1 VKESLKLVNIWQCYK
16 QERGCLEHFLRLLA
30 VVARRPVM
38 CCINPRTLGAGARH
52 CRSIMSCPLGAQ
64 QQTRRMLQRLSNDGT
79 MNGLTDARPLRRPCS
94 AYYEVCF
101 INPRNVRAEASGVV
115 NKRACTAYCVS
126 LHRPTVAAC
135 LRKQLISH
143 VPLWLAPPFTTA
155 HLSTPE
161 MHCAGDD
168 DSKRRRRQ
176 SASINLF
183 VTFSSALCAR
193 LSW

>member
-1 VKESLKLVNIWQCYK
+1 
-16 QERGCLEHFLRLLA
+16 
-30 VVARRPVM
+30 M
-38 CCINPRTLGAGARH
+38 CCINPRTLSAGARH

-101 INPRNVRAEASGVV
+101 INPRNIRAEASGVV
-115 NKRACTAYCVS
+115 NKRACTTYCVS
-126 LHRPTVAAC
+126 LHTVAAC

-155 HLSTPE
+155 HLNTPE
-161 MHCAGDD
+161 HTWD
-168 DSKRRRRQ
+168 
-176 SASINLF
+176 
-183 VTFSSALCAR
+183 ALCRWRR
-193 LSW
+193 LKEAPTTISVDQPFRYFFFGSVR

>member
-1 VKESLKLVNIWQCYK
+1 MKECLKLVNIWQCYK

-38 CCINPRTLGAGARH
+38 CCINPRTLSAGARH

-101 INPRNVRAEASGVV
+101 INRGIYEQ
-115 NKRACTAYCVS
+115 KR
-126 LHRPTVAAC
+126 VA
-135 LRKQLISH
+135 
-143 VPLWLAPPFTTA
+143 
-155 HLSTPE
+155 LSTSVHVLRTAC
-161 MHCAGDD
+161 HCIQWLRV
-168 DSKRRRRQ
+168 SE
-176 SASINLF
+176 
-183 VTFSSALCAR
+183 SS
-193 LSW
+193 